1 MGFGTVVYTTTL
13 PALKTSA
20 TLHTDVHDYA
30 VVFMDGKRVGAINR
44 AQSQNS
50 VVIPACAEGTDLK
63 MVVEGMGRINFGYG
77 IYDYKGIVGQ
87 PCIELTNAGL
97 RTNFEPLK
105 WKVQRIPV

>member
-20 TLHTDVHDYA
+20 TLHADVHDYA

-50 VVIPACAEGTDLK
+50 VVIPACAEGTELK

-87 PCIELTNAGL
+87 PCIELTKPACAP
-97 RTNFEPLK
+97 TSSP
-105 WKVQRIPV
+105 